1 MTALCPSPLSQ
12 GLGPALANENFVR
25 TTNVDLASFLHFVV
39 YTVNRYRTRVVQFRV
54 NRAR

>member
-1 MTALCPSPLSQ
+1 MTAPPRSHLSQ

-25 TTNVDLASFLHFVV
+25 TANVGLASFLHFVV
-39 YTVNRYRTRVVQFRV
+39 DTVNRYRTRVVQFRV